1 MSAPIAH
8 TVTVT
13 VSDGLR
19 EATRTTTVDTR
30 ADVAETARGL
40 ALACQRELT
49 ALRSPLDYYG
59 DDQDAEELR
68 LAALAAAITTH
79 LRRGSRWADLA
90 DNAAELG
97 IPLAE
102 RRRHDTR
109 SEVAR
114 ASGLAAAPRV
124 LAREIDLGGR
134 IDHRHLRRKLDA
146 VIARRVAPGVTPE
159 DAAYRVR
166 LAHITRQKETL

>member
-1 MSAPIAH
+1 MTAPIAH
-8 TVTVT
+8 AVTVT
-13 VSDGLR
+13 VFDGIR
-19 EATRTTTVDTR
+19 EATRSLAVDSR
-30 ADVAETARGL
+30 ADVAEAARGL
-40 ALACQRELT
+40 ALACRRELT
-49 ALRSPLDYYG
+49 ALRTPLDYYG
-59 DDQDAEELR
+59 DDQEAEGLR
-68 LAALAAAITTH
+68 LTALAAAITAH

-102 RRRHDTR
+102 RRTHDTR

-114 ASGLAAAPRV
+114 ASGVAAAPRV

-134 IDHRHLRRKLDA
+134 IDHRHLRRRLDA
-146 VIARRVAPGVTPE
+146 AIARRVAPGVSPE

-166 LAHITRQKETL
+166 LAHICRTKETL